1 MALSTYTELKAAI
14 ADYLDR
20 SDLTSQIVDFITL
33 AEAEFNRT
41 LFVAQREEVSSASA
55 SSGTITLPS
64 DFWAMRAIYI
74 DSDPKVF
81 LHQMSLGELRTSY
94 SASATGKPQNFAI
107 QSGNEL
113 VLGPSPD
120 ATYSLILNYYQKIP
134 ALSGSQATNWLL
146 TDHPDVYL
154 FGSLLQAQYLI
165 NDDQRSMLWRAR
177 LAQAIDQLN
186 DSGIFMAYAATP
198 LRIRSPYTV

>member
-81 LHQMSLGELRTSY
+81 LHQMSLGNCGQAIRPRPPASRRTS
-94 SASATGKPQNFAI
+94 
-107 QSGNEL
+107 
-113 VLGPSPD
+113 PSR
-120 ATYSLILNYYQKIP
+120 A
-134 ALSGSQATNWLL
+134 ATNWCWGQ
-146 TDHPDVYL
+146 V
-154 FGSLLQAQYLI
+154 
-165 NDDQRSMLWRAR
+165 R
-177 LAQAIDQLN
+177 
-186 DSGIFMAYAATP
+186 TP
-198 LRIRSPYTV
+198 PIR

>member
-1 MALSTYTELKAAI
+1 M
-14 ADYLDR
+14 
-20 SDLTSQIVDFITL
+20 
-33 AEAEFNRT
+33 
-41 LFVAQREEVSSASA
+41 
-55 SSGTITLPS
+55 
-64 DFWAMRAIYI
+64 
-74 DSDPKVF
+74 
-81 LHQMSLGELRTSY
+81 
-94 SASATGKPQNFAI
+94 
-107 QSGNEL
+107 
-113 VLGPSPD
+113 LGPSPD